1 MRASARAGLTVL
13 LVATTSFLGA
23 GLVAAQ
29 VDPSKALVGTWRGE
43 LQGRFKKGAEASTVL
58 ALRIISVKQEDGKWV
73 ADARFGPNPVKVDID
88 TSGSKPSLRWA
99 AQSGTTYD
107 VSLLDDKNMVGT
119 ATLTREQAGAQERE
133 RKVVLEKK
141 E

>member
-1 MRASARAGLTVL
+1 
-13 LVATTSFLGA
+13 
-23 GLVAAQ
+23 
-29 VDPSKALVGTWRGE
+29 
-43 LQGRFKKGAEASTVL
+43 
-58 ALRIISVKQEDGKWV
+58 
-73 ADARFGPNPVKVDID
+73 VKVDID

-99 AQSGTTYD
+99 GTSGTTYD